1 MDRPYLLEQV
11 DDAAVVQ
18 YYADGFDDLPLD
30 LRIFAWH
37 LYQAAIA
44 GRDIF
49 YDQKYRHAVEMREIL
64 EEILTHP
71 DGIDPDTLAEIRRY
85 TKLFWIHSGPHNSTT
100 SRKFVLRCAP
110 AAFQSAAESAAANGA
125 RFPLEPGESLG
136 AMLTRLGPAFF
147 DGSVD
152 SHVTNKTPDG
162 GRDILAASANNLYDG
177 VTMADVDGFRE
188 QYGLNSRLV
197 KRDGTLTE
205 EVYRVGG
212 RYGGQIAR
220 IVDHLR
226 AALEHAPAPTRRALE
241 SLIRFY
247 ETGDDAHRVAY
258 DIAFVQDED
267 APVDTINGFI
277 ENYLDA
283 RGVKGAWEGIVFYVN
298 HAKTESLRRL
308 ADAAA
313 WFEARMP
320 WDPRWQ
326 RTDVKGVTARAIDVI
341 VETGEAGPMTAIG
354 INLPNDQ
361 RIREE
366 YGSKSV
372 SLANITEA
380 YEKAQLP
387 AFRREFCWTEDEVA
401 RAEKW
406 GAIASDA
413 TTAIHEVLGHGSGRV
428 ADHLE
433 GQPQLALKEQYS
445 AIEEARADLVAL
457 YFLPEPKIGE
467 IGLVPAAD
475 QPEVVVAEYEAYAR
489 NALVQLRRMREGTT
503 IEEDHM
509 RNRQLIVH
517 WLMAHTN
524 AIEVRKREGKTFYVM
539 VDPQAFRDGCGRLLA
554 EVQRIKSE
562 GDYDAARALFET
574 YGVHF
579 DPALRDEIVA
589 RVDLLKLPSYTGFVQ
604 PRLEPVRDEAGR
616 ITDVRISYPR
626 SLEQQMLEYSGKVT
640 VEAAT
645 AR

>member
-18 YYADGFDDLPLD
+18 YYADGFDKLPLD

-64 EEILTHP
+64 EEVLTHP
-71 DGIDPDTLAEIRRY
+71 DGIDADTLAEIRRY

-100 SRKFVLRCAP
+100 SRKFVLKCAP
-110 AAFQSAAESAAANGA
+110 AAFQAAVETAAANGA

-147 DGSVD
+147 DASVD

-177 VTMADVDGFRE
+177 VTMADLAAFRE
-188 QYGLNSRLV
+188 KYGLNSRLV
-197 KRDGTLTE
+197 KRAGTLTE

-212 RYGGQIAR
+212 RYGGHLAR

-226 AALEHAPAPTRRALE
+226 AALEHAPAATRRALE

-247 ETGDDAHRVAY
+247 ETGDDAHRVEY
-258 DIAFVQDED
+258 DIAFVQDEH

-320 WDPRWQ
+320 WDPQWR

-387 AFRREFCWTEDEVA
+387 AFRREFCWSEDEVA

-467 IGLVPAAD
+467 IDLVPAAD

-489 NALVQLRRMREGTT
+489 NALVQLRRIREGTT

-509 RNRQLIVH
+509 RNRQLIVY

-524 AIEVRKREGKTFYVM
+524 AIEVRKRDGKTFYVM

-562 GDYDAARALFET
+562 GDYEAARSLFET

-579 DPALRDEIVA
+579 DGALRDEIVA

-604 PRLEPVRDEAGR
+604 PRLEAVRDESGR
-616 ITDVRISYPR
+616 VADVRISYPR

-640 VEAAT
+640 VEAAA

>member
-71 DGIDPDTLAEIRRY
+71 DGIDADTLAEIRRY

-226 AALEHAPAPTRRALE
+226 AAL
-241 SLIRFY
+241 
-247 ETGDDAHRVAY
+247 
-258 DIAFVQDED
+258 
-267 APVDTINGFI
+267 
-277 ENYLDA
+277 
-283 RGVKGAWEGIVFYVN
+283 
-298 HAKTESLRRL
+298 
-308 ADAAA
+308 
-313 WFEARMP
+313 
-320 WDPRWQ
+320 
-326 RTDVKGVTARAIDVI
+326 
-341 VETGEAGPMTAIG
+341 
-354 INLPNDQ
+354 
-361 RIREE
+361 
-366 YGSKSV
+366 
-372 SLANITEA
+372 
-380 YEKAQLP
+380 
-387 AFRREFCWTEDEVA
+387 
-401 RAEKW
+401 
-406 GAIASDA
+406 
-413 TTAIHEVLGHGSGRV
+413 
-428 ADHLE
+428 
-433 GQPQLALKEQYS
+433 
-445 AIEEARADLVAL
+445 
-457 YFLPEPKIGE
+457 
-467 IGLVPAAD
+467 
-475 QPEVVVAEYEAYAR
+475 
-489 NALVQLRRMREGTT
+489 
-503 IEEDHM
+503 
-509 RNRQLIVH
+509 
-517 WLMAHTN
+517 
-524 AIEVRKREGKTFYVM
+524 
-539 VDPQAFRDGCGRLLA
+539 
-554 EVQRIKSE
+554 
-562 GDYDAARALFET
+562 
-574 YGVHF
+574 
-579 DPALRDEIVA
+579 
-589 RVDLLKLPSYTGFVQ
+589 
-604 PRLEPVRDEAGR
+604 
-616 ITDVRISYPR
+616 
-626 SLEQQMLEYSGKVT
+626 
-640 VEAAT
+640 
-645 AR
+645 